1 MLSGTPPPSL
11 YERKTTWKAILKRA
25 GKNLEIKMSLIL
37 VWRFPNT
44 VIFSIGMTVLVCG
57 VMGCVDKTANDQE
70 REKQVTAK
78 TIIEVLK
85 EHTEEL
91 MSLSGVV
98 GTAQGLCND
107 NPCIKVLVIEKT
119 PELTQKIPDILEG
132 YQVIIEETGEIRA
145 LPKK

>member
-1 MLSGTPPPSL
+1 
-11 YERKTTWKAILKRA
+11 
-25 GKNLEIKMSLIL
+25 MSLMLI
-37 VWRFPNT
+37 WRFPNT
-44 VIFSIGMTVLVCG
+44 VIFSIGMIVLICG

-70 REKQVTAK
+70 GEKKVPTK
-78 TIIEVLK
+78 TIVEVLK

-91 MSLSGVV
+91 MSLPGVV

-119 PELTQKIPDILEG
+119 PELAQKIPNSLEG
-132 YQVIIEETGEIRA
+132 YPVMIEETGEIRA